1 LQTCIHVTEKERTM
15 TLSKAL
21 IRSAVGAAVV
31 LALIAGTP
39 AFAGEVVH
47 KGVDL
52 WMTVAGFAQTS
63 FADEPIPA
71 GFFCEA
77 SQPFT
82 GKVTFK
88 GAPLGVEPAGSLG
101 SIDTVVRRLDDAAF
115 DSKGE
120 ATTRIQLMALSLVSS
135 KPIETSCGQY
145 NVAVNLTGK
154 QPLTTMRIFQS
165 DAFGGT
171 YTAPLALNVK
181 AVFTPVNGDLK
192 GRREVTRRIDLGPGS
207 NSVWAYVNLPRYKQG
222 VNVDTD
228 GDGRPDTAL
237 PASSN
242 FLAGVSPAVLKAAPA
257 LPRLASKVSG
267 SRSASIS
274 CPPGQC
280 PYRSCHCAALD
291 TNPQWNQSST
301 GCVADHLHCI
311 WTCAPAS
318 AVAGFGPSEEYACPA
333 IAIEN

>member
-1 LQTCIHVTEKERTM
+1 M

-31 LALIAGTP
+31 LALIAGSP

-52 WMTVAGFAQTS
+52 WMTVAGFAQTN
-63 FADEPIPA
+63 FADQPIPA
-71 GFFCEA
+71 GFFCEN

-115 DSKGE
+115 NSKGE
-120 ATTRIQLMALSLVSS
+120 ATTRIQLMALSLVSTQ
-135 KPIETSCGQY
+135 PIETSCGKY
-145 NVAVNLTGK
+145 DLKVNLAGK
-154 QPLTTMRIFQS
+154 QPTTTMNIFQS

-192 GRREVTRRIDLGPGS
+192 GRREVIRRIDLGPGS

-222 VNVDTD
+222 VRVDTN
-228 GDGRPDTAL
+228 GDGQPDTAL

-242 FLAGVSPAVLKAAPA
+242 FLAGVSPAVLKEAPA
-257 LPRLASKVSG
+257 LPRLASKTSG
-267 SRSASIS
+267 TRTTSSIS

-301 GCVADHLHCI
+301 GCAQDHLHCI

-318 AVAGFGPSEEYACPA
+318 AVSGFGVSEDYACAA
-333 IAIEN
+333 IIDE